1 MNLAISTIFQ
11 RGTEEW
17 NTIDDLPGIFL
28 DFVWKQTKVRFLPNP
43 EKVAWQTEFPL
54 PEKKGHLIVN
64 LKQSIR
70 TEDKV
75 PLLVLELK
83 TRAIGESASKE
94 AVREWFDLAHE
105 WIVRGFTD
113 LTTPEIQKIWEREDN
128 V

>member
-1 MNLAISTIFQ
+1 MQ
-11 RGTEEW
+11 
-17 NTIDDLPGIFL
+17 
-28 DFVWKQTKVRFLPNP
+28 
-43 EKVAWQTEFPL
+43 
-54 PEKKGHLIVN
+54 EKKGHLIVN
-64 LKQSIR
+64 LKQATR

-94 AVREWFDLAHE
+94 AIREWFDLAHE

-113 LTTPEIQKIWEREDN
+113 LTTPWNSKIWEREDN